1 LNQYTES
8 FTQPLLFWASSALFA
23 VDHETSFISTCGN
36 NCYTACSIRNDKGTE
51 IANFQI
57 AEPERQ
63 TQPDRFESVAI
74 VFLPQHFYENSRP
87 TLHTMDLAN

>member
-23 VDHETSFISTCGN
+23 VDHETSFISTYRN
-36 NCYTACSIRNDKGTE
+36 NGYTAYSIGNDKGTE
-51 IANFQI
+51 IASFQI
-57 AEPERQ
+57 AEERQ
-63 TQPDRFESVAI
+63 IHPDSFEFVAI

-87 TLHTMDLAN
+87 TLDTL